1 LRVSRAIRH
10 GSKIYQGLRLGYP
23 EGRVC
28 VSRSDMPEDFQSVVR
43 KALED
48 KLPKLA
54 GTHADKRILLLEK
67 DNLPRD
73 YTEFAKVIESLKGE
87 FPDLAKIDE
96 VWVVNTVGW
105 ANEGC
110 LFFYR
115 VWPGGVTAKFR
126 VNGRSS

>member
-1 LRVSRAIRH
+1 
-10 GSKIYQGLRLGYP
+10 
-23 EGRVC
+23 
-28 VSRSDMPEDFQSVVR
+28 MPEDFQSVVR